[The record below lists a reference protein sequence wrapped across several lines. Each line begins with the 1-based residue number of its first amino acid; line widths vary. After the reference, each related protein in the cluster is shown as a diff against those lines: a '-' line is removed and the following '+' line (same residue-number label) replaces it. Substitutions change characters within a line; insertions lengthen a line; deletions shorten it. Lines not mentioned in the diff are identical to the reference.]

1 MYLLLVDGACLWCM
15 SSENFGPESDSR
27 ICAKLLGRDFL
38 VNPSWNWLGFRLE
51 IVLIEIKTDF
61 DDLGWTWFRL
71 RSEMHG
77 SDLRLDLVMIKFD
90 LVPI

>member
-1 MYLLLVDGACLWCM
+1 ML
-15 SSENFGPESDSR
+15 R
-27 ICAKLLGRDFL
+27 RDFL

-71 RSEMHG
+71 RSEMLLIYG
-77 SDLRLDLVMIKFD
+77 WTWF
-90 LVPI
+90 